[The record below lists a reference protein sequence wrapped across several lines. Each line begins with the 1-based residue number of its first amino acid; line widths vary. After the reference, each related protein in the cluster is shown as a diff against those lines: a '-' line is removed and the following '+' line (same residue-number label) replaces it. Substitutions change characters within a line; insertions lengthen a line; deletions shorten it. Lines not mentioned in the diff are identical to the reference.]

1 MPDRIRLLIVDD
13 ETRFLETLSKR
24 LSIRGFDVTPV
35 PDGEQAIRT
44 ARERP
49 FDLAILDLRMPGMTG
64 HQVLQALKAQQA
76 DLEVVIL
83 TGYGAPDSVCLC
95 TQAGSHS
102 YLHKPCEMEE
112 LLAALHDAYAKRLE
126 RRLTLDAGKVR
137 K

>member
-35 PDGEQAIRT
+35 LDGEQAIRT
-44 ARERP
+44 ASEQP

-64 HQVLQALKAQQA
+64 HQVLQVLKSQQA

-83 TGYGAPDSVCLC
+83 TGYGAPDSVYLC
-95 TQAGSHS
+95 AQAGSHS

-112 LLAALHDAYAKRLE
+112 LLAALRDAYAKRLE
-126 RRLTLDAGKVR
+126 RHMDARKGGK
-137 K
+137 